1 MQALSTAPVDM
12 TASQPPAAASS
23 PQTGQDG
30 LFAARLKTAA
40 ENRAATAKKSET
52 PQQQSTDAAPAAADH
67 QPELAEDHDHA
78 GDAESAKVADDQAA
92 LAAGMNGA
100 AMMPPPAGQDGA
112 ANAATVATGE
122 NSVAAPARSNE
133 SAVALML
140 GALTAAGTAAT
151 AQPDATPTGKTPG
164 GQENIVPQSAASTAT
179 TPAPTATPAEPAPSG
194 DTAIAATTLSAPP
207 TPLPSVDDHPL
218 AQKFATTADL
228 IAAQSSGQAVATA
241 TDLTAAQSSDQPAD
255 TTTNPTVIQ
264 SPGQLIA
271 TTPDSTAI
279 QSSGQ
284 AAASATDL
292 IAAKSA
298 EQTAAVASTNPVSGL
313 APETEP
319 PQTGPQL
326 VQNQYGQILAIHQA
340 GEPEGDESIAS
351 SPGKTGASG
360 AEGKSLDI
368 NNNYIHSHLPDGTS
382 KNAADK
388 GDNQQADNSSQ
399 NQQTELS
406 KNANVGGGET
416 QATPEQLT
424 ASKGQVIST
433 PENQGLIFSHQRS
446 GSPLALSVAETDSS
460 LYRLPTGNT
469 VPEGTVVD
477 QMISHFSV
485 NKQLETGTVNLRL
498 YPQELGELRMEI
510 KVEQDNVKAHIIAQN
525 PQAQE
530 MIDRHLPRLRE
541 ALEQQ
546 GLHLQHVEVTV
557 AANDNASGERFQKNS
572 GWQQPHHSSKNNQAV
587 FSLNQEEDADEA
599 IQALSNLSVL
609 A

>member
-52 PQQQSTDAAPAAADH
+52 PQQQSTDAAPVAPAAADH
-67 QPELAEDHDHA
+67 QPELAEDLDHA
-78 GDAESAKVADDQAA
+78 GDGESAKDADDQAA
-92 LAAGMNGA
+92 LAASLNGA
-100 AMMPPPAGQDGA
+100 AMAPPPAVQD
-112 ANAATVATGE
+112 NAASAGTVATGE
-122 NSVAAPARSNE
+122 NSVAAAGARSNE
-133 SAVALML
+133 SAVAQML
-140 GALTAAGTAAT
+140 GALTAAGTSAPAQKPAASTEKAQANQDNALPKNAQPAAT
-151 AQPDATPTGKTPG
+151 AQDASAPPVLPG
-164 GQENIVPQSAASTAT
+164 DAAV
-179 TPAPTATPAEPAPSG
+179 
-194 DTAIAATTLSAPP
+194 AATTLSAP
-207 TPLPSVDDHPL
+207 LPAVDDHPL
-218 AQKFATTADL
+218 AQKFAATADL

-241 TDLTAAQSSDQPAD
+241 TDLTAAQNSDQPAE
-255 TTTNPTVIQ
+255 TTTNPTAVQ
-264 SPGQLIA
+264 SP
-271 TTPDSTAI
+271 
-279 QSSGQ
+279 GQ

-292 IAAKSA
+292 IATQSA
-298 EQTAAVASTNPVSGL
+298 EPTIAAATAATANQTSGL
-313 APETEP
+313 AQETEI
-319 PQTGPQL
+319 PQNGPQL
-326 VQNQYGQILAIHQA
+326 VQNQYGQVLAIHQA
-340 GEPEGDESIAS
+340 GENEEDESLAS
-351 SPGKTGASG
+351 SPGKTGSSG
-360 AEGKSLDI
+360 AEGKSMDI
-368 NNNYIHSHLPDGTS
+368 NNNYIHSHLPNGTS

-399 NQQTELS
+399 NQQAELI
-406 KNANVGGGET
+406 KNAET
-416 QATPEQLT
+416 NGAEPQTTPEQLA
-424 ASKGQVIST
+424 ASKNQLVSN
-433 PENQGLIFSHQRS
+433 PDNQGLVFAHQRS
-446 GSPLALSVAETDSS
+446 GSPLAPSVATTDSS
-460 LYRLPTGNT
+460 LYRLPTGTT

-485 NKQLETGTVNLRL
+485 NKQLETGSVNLRL

-546 GLHLQHVEVTV
+546 GLHLQHVEVTI
-557 AANDNASGERFQKNS
+557 AANDNASGERFQKNN
-572 GWQQPHHSSKNNQAV
+572 GWQQPHHSAKSNQSV